1 MAKEFQLDTL
11 RGARLLEISAVAD
24 WVDELK
30 GALDS
35 GAQTV
40 HLDMEAVEKI
50 DTACL
55 QALAA
60 FVLNAREKHMNLVW
74 QATSDAFRT
83 AAEDLGLD
91 KVLGIANE

>member
-11 RGARLLEISAVAD
+11 RGARLLEISAVGD
-24 WVDELK
+24 WVDKLK

-55 QALAA
+55 QALVA
-60 FVLNAREKHMNLVW
+60 FVLSAREKHMNLVW
-74 QATSDAFRT
+74 QATSDAFR
-83 AAEDLGLD
+83 AATEDLGLD
-91 KVLGIANE
+91 SVLGLSHG